1 LELAPKNLRKVFM
14 SQASNGKNVMV
25 QGRIVW
31 VSGDLWKGKGVVDD
45 RTKQPKIDQ
54 KTGLQIIQYGFG
66 LAVPKTSLNNNPEEI
81 WAALHME
88 AAAIYPSGLPP
99 DFAKKFKDGDTD
111 VDQNGVPF
119 NQREGYPG
127 HMVFACTTQI
137 PIKFFKFENGANIQ
151 VSEGIKCGDYVNVQL
166 GVKAHG
172 KVGQGKPGMYL
183 NPMAVQLIGYGKEII
198 NSPSGDQI
206 FGLQQPA
213 IPQGAS
219 AMPLAPQGNTP
230 LMPVNNGFPPPHMAA
245 QPPAMPPAQPAG
257 YAPHY
262 GILPTAHQPQN
273 AQPAFAPPPTGMSP
287 GQAPAMMPPA
297 QPMGYP
303 QQPPAGYPP
312 VQGAAPTM
320 PPSYPQQMGT
330 TPMQPVA
337 MPQYGQPQA
346 QQPMG
351 FAPPPTGYPP
361 GYQGQ

>member
-1 LELAPKNLRKVFM
+1 M
-14 SQASNGKNVMV
+14 SQQSNGKNVMV

-31 VSGDLWKGKGVVDD
+31 TSGDLWKGKGVVDD

-54 KTGLQIIQYGFG
+54 KSGLQIIQYGFG

-111 VDQNGVPF
+111 LDQHGVPF

-137 PIKFFKFENGANIQ
+137 PIKYFKFENGANIQ

-166 GVKAHG
+166 GIKSHG

-206 FGLQQPA
+206 FGLQQPN

-219 AMPLAPQGNTP
+219 AMPMAPQPGMLVPT
-230 LMPVNNGFPPPHMAA
+230 GAPPPMGMPQ
-245 QPPAMPPAQPAG
+245 QPPAMMPPQQPVPIQ
-257 YAPHY
+257 PHY
-262 GILPTAHQPQN
+262 GILPAAHQPMQN
-273 AQPAFAPPPTGMSP
+273 QMPPAQPGFAPPQG
-287 GQAPAMMPPA
+287 MPPQQPGYPPA
-297 QPMGYP
+297 HMAAAPQQPMGYP
-303 QQPPAGYPP
+303 QQP
-312 VQGAAPTM
+312 V
-320 PPSYPQQMGT
+320 
-330 TPMQPVA
+330 QPVA
-337 MPQYGQPQA
+337 GYAPQMPQA

-351 FAPPPTGYPP
+351 YAPQPQQPQGVPAPQPQYGYPP
-361 GYQGQ
+361 PGYPQQGQ